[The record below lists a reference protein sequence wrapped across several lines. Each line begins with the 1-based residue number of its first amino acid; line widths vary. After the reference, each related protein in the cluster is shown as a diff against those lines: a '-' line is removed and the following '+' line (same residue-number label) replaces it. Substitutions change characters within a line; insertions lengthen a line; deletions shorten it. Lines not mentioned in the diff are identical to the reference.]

1 MNVSHIVLLLCCSSV
16 MSMLAGCEVKKKPHI
31 VFETKTH
38 EFTEPI
44 IFGSKMVHTFTF
56 TNQGNVPLQIER
68 MSTDCWCVATNTSDE
83 QIQSG
88 ESGSIRVEVER
99 DIEDVGPFSEEIRV
113 TTNDPDNT
121 LVFLHVKGVVL
132 PAVSYQHKIDLDQLE
147 KGEVISKLIT
157 FKNNLKHDIEI
168 INPTV
173 SNEDISINL
182 SEKNIPSGKSVEIAA
197 VLSMNKVGFF
207 KESLTLI
214 GQTEETI
221 PGTESNKLEMSIQ
234 FKGRVSGGIFVL
246 PKNIFLGVLDNSGKS
261 VQRSVQIKTDGSVAF
276 GLKKVS
282 ADNFSV
288 SASLS
293 QEPQTSHEVMISITP
308 KTGNR
313 SSGLVEGTIQI
324 STTHPDMSK
333 ITIPVKAVL
342 Q

>member
-1 MNVSHIVLLLCCSSV
+1 MNVSHILLLCCSSV
-16 MSMLAGCEVKKKPHI
+16 MLMFAGCEVKKKPHI

-56 TNQGNVPLQIER
+56 TNQGNMPLQIER
-68 MSTDCWCVATNTSDE
+68 ISTDCWCVATNTSDDE
-83 QIQSG
+83 ILPG

-99 DIEDVGPFSEEIRV
+99 DIDDVGPFSEEVRV

-132 PAVSYQHKIDLDQLE
+132 PAVSYRNKMDLDQLE

-168 INPTV
+168 INYTV
-173 SNEDISINL
+173 SNEDISVNL
-182 SEKNIPSGKSVEIAA
+182 SEKNIPSGKSVKIEA

-207 KESLTLI
+207 KESLTLF

-234 FKGRVSGGIFVL
+234 FQGRVSGGIFVL
-246 PKNIFLGVLDNSGKS
+246 PKNLFLGVLDNSGKS
-261 VQRSVQIKTDGSVAF
+261 LQRSVQIKTDGGVAF
-276 GLKKVS
+276 GLKKVF
-282 ADNFSV
+282 ADNFVV

-293 QEPQTSHEVMISITP
+293 PEPQTAHEVMLSITP
-308 KTGNR
+308 KAGNQ
-313 SSGLVEGTIQI
+313 SSGLVEGTVQI